1 MQAESMIASSINDTS
16 MSKQRKLR
24 ESVHSVLEDYNEPK
38 QQIALPKKKKL
49 KKKLE
54 PIHEDSDDFMGIVEK
69 PQTVEDGL
77 DMHELSR
84 NDIS

>member
-1 MQAESMIASSINDTS
+1 MIASSINDQS

-24 ESVHSVLEDYNEPK
+24 ESVHSVLEDYSEPK
-38 QQIALPKKKKL
+38 QQIALPKKKKKI
-49 KKKLE
+49 KKSLE
-54 PIHEDSDDFMGIVEK
+54 PIHEDSDDFIGIVEK